1 MKCFFF
7 VSWSISEVTLAEDS
21 CMKHKCARL
30 RTVNQVL
37 SYIPKKSCVH
47 RLDARAKLVL
57 LLAFS
62 VALFCVRTWWGIGVF
77 AFVLFGA
84 MIASRVSL
92 KNYLKTLMPALAIL
106 LFIWICNS
114 IPFEAERSLNAL
126 AYASRIALVIMASF
140 VITFTT
146 TSTQLTDA
154 IASILSPLRKL
165 RVPIDDI
172 AFTLSLALRFIPLLF
187 EQLMQIKTAQASRGA
202 RFDTGSIWRRLK
214 TWLIVLIPLFI
225 GFFRQAETVAEA
237 MDARCYGAS
246 ERTSLN
252 ARSMSVSAWLL
263 VLIAVIVC
271 VLTVCFL

>member
-1 MKCFFF
+1 
-7 VSWSISEVTLAEDS
+7 
-21 CMKHKCARL
+21 MKHNCARL
-30 RTVNQVL
+30 RNVNQVL

-47 RLDARAKLVL
+47 QLDARVKLAL
-57 LLAFS
+57 LLVFS
-62 VALFCVRTWWGIGVF
+62 IALFCVHTWWGIGVF
-77 AFVLFGA
+77 AIVLFGA
-84 MIASRVSL
+84 MMASRVSL

-106 LFIWICNS
+106 VFIWICNS

-154 IASILSPLRKL
+154 ITSILSPLRRL
-165 RVPIDDI
+165 RVPIDNI

-187 EQLMQIKTAQASRGA
+187 EQLMQIKTAQVSRGA

-214 TWLIVLIPLFI
+214 TWLVVLIPLFI
-225 GFFRQAETVAEA
+225 GFFRQAERVAEA

-252 ARSMSVSAWLL
+252 ARSMTASAWLVLLAAL
-263 VLIAVIVC
+263 VLCAFVA
-271 VLTVCFL
+271 CFL

>member
-1 MKCFFF
+1 
-7 VSWSISEVTLAEDS
+7 
-21 CMKHKCARL
+21 MKHKYARL

-47 RLDARAKLVL
+47 QLDACAKLAL

-62 VALFCVRTWWGIGVF
+62 VALFCVHTWWGIGVF
-77 AFVLFGA
+77 AVVLFA
-84 MIASRVSL
+84 VMITSRIPL

-106 LFIWICNS
+106 VFIWICNS

-126 AYASRIALVIMASF
+126 TYASRIALVIMASF

-154 IASILSPLRKL
+154 IASILSPLRIL

-187 EQLMQIKTAQASRGA
+187 EQLKEIKTAQVSRGA

-214 TWLIVLIPLFI
+214 TWLVVLIPLFI
-225 GFFRQAETVAEA
+225 GFFRQADTVAEA

-252 ARSMSVSAWLL
+252 ARSMSASAWLL
-263 VLIAVIVC
+263 MLVVIIAC
-271 VLTVCFL
+271 VLVACFL